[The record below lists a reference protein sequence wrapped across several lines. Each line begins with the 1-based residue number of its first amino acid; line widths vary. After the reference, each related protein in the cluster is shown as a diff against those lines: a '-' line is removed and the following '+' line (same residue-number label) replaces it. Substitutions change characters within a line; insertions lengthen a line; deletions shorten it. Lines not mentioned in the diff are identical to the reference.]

1 MPSARHPAKMQDFTE
16 SKHLKRSANG
26 TPNKSVTKKNGA
38 GGRGTW
44 GRLDDYTIGAAY
56 IDKKVA
62 APMSLEHASHAPWRL
77 VPGLPLSMFPRSHS
91 TQTADRPHTPLLPA
105 GPQLRPG

>member
-56 IDKKVA
+56 IDKKD
-62 APMSLEHASHAPWRL
+62 PNYDPDEDSSRL
-77 VPGLPLSMFPRSHS
+77 VLEASEELAM
-91 TQTADRPHTPLLPA
+91 
-105 GPQLRPG
+105 